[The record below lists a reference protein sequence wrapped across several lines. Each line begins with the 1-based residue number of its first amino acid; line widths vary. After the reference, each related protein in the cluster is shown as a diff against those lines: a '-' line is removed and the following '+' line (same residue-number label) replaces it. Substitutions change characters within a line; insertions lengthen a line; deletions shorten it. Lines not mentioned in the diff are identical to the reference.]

1 MHTLDHAHKYTGD
14 ASNFHSIAASL
25 LISICI
31 LATVLCLLHRRTA
44 AFDSATASYG
54 WSALSHQASA
64 NESAR
69 GISAFEL
76 EIRSR
81 YQHTSSESS
90 RVQPT
95 QAHPHLIRRRHP
107 ASQVDITSH
116 WSTILTKRRLPP
128 ISHLIDSLPKWSSS
142 VSSLDLRL
150 LQLRQHTATRK
161 LGPIVIVVLSARQ
174 RSIPPVIARHLRYAR
189 PSSHTYTPHS
199 PPSNMRTA
207 RRTSV
212 CASLAD
218 QLAESMTIKTPG
230 IPLLT
235 VAGPSPAPTPTPS
248 IDDGIIDHASDNS
261 PASSPAMSDYSL
273 FSERSCTSSNATSL
287 AMSEAKT
294 EDVCMTTEHPRH
306 AASTPLRHLGTLSFA
321 SSASHGQQ
329 HTPQNVKVYL
339 ASASN
344 APTPS
349 TSLPISRFVARRN
362 ALAPGNGPYT
372 PSSCGPTR
380 QTKGNRTARTAY
392 MSSHVSDHIDTV
404 GNSS

>member
-1 MHTLDHAHKYTGD
+1 MRTISAYFKRELTRATSTDTPESHP
-14 ASNFHSIAASL
+14 SAAS
-25 LISICI
+25 
-31 LATVLCLLHRRTA
+31 
-44 AFDSATASYG
+44 
-54 WSALSHQASA
+54 
-64 NESAR
+64 
-69 GISAFEL
+69 
-76 EIRSR
+76 
-81 YQHTSSESS
+81 
-90 RVQPT
+90 
-95 QAHPHLIRRRHP
+95 
-107 ASQVDITSH
+107 SQVEVTSH
-116 WSTILTKRRLPP
+116 SSTISTKRRLPP
-128 ISHLIDSLPKWSSS
+128 IAQLIDTLPKWSSS
-142 VSSLDLRL
+142 ITSLDRKL
-150 LQLRQHTATRK
+150 LQRRHHTATRK
-161 LGPIVIVVLSARQ
+161 LGPIVIVVRSTSQ
-174 RSIPPVIARHLRYAR
+174 RPIPPAIARHLRYAQR
-189 PSSHTYTPHS
+189 SSHPCTPHS
-199 PPSNMRTA
+199 LPSDMRTA

-248 IDDGIIDHASDNS
+248 IDDGTIDHAFDNS

-287 AMSEAKT
+287 ALRESKA
-294 EDVCMTTEHPRH
+294 EDVCMMTLDPVRH

-321 SSASHGQQ
+321 SSAAHGQQQ

-339 ASASN
+339 ASTSN
-344 APTPS
+344 IPTPS

-392 MSSHVSDHIDTV
+392 MSSHVSDHIDRH
-404 GNSS
+404 SR